1 MEIKGKRFVFLGDSI
16 TEGVG
21 VSAPEAAFV
30 ERFRSKYQ
38 PASAINYGVSGSRI
52 ARQRNPD
59 PGNPPHERYF
69 ASRVPEM
76 DPDAEVV
83 IVFGGVNDYAHGDAP
98 LGSPEDRTPD
108 TFTGACHTLF
118 GALLRHY
125 PCAVILLLTP
135 LQTTAEPRNKTGTP
149 PPLSEYV
156 RILRETA
163 AVYAIPVLDLYASS
177 GIHAA
182 SPLQRER
189 FLPDG
194 IHPNDAGAE
203 RIADR
208 LAAFLG
214 QL

>member
-30 ERFRSKYQ
+30 ERFRSKYR

-118 GALLRHY
+118 GALLRHA
-125 PCAVILLLTP
+125 P
-135 LQTTAEPRNKTGTP
+135 
-149 PPLSEYV
+149 S
-156 RILRETA
+156 
-163 AVYAIPVLDLYASS
+163 
-177 GIHAA
+177 
-182 SPLQRER
+182 
-189 FLPDG
+189 F
-194 IHPNDAGAE
+194 
-203 RIADR
+203 
-208 LAAFLG
+208 FF
-214 QL
+214 